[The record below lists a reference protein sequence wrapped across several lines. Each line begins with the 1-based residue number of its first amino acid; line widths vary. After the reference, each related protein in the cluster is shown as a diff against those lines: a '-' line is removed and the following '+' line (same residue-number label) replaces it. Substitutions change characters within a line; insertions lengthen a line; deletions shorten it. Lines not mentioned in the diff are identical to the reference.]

1 MDDTS
6 RHNQM
11 PMRMVVK
18 PAIVHVQD
26 RMGSA
31 HPFQLWIPAGKGS

>member
-6 RHNQM
+6 RHNQVHM
-11 PMRMVVK
+11 GMVVK
-18 PAIVHVQD
+18 PAMMCMQD

-31 HPFQLWIPAGKGS
+31 HPFQLWIPAGK